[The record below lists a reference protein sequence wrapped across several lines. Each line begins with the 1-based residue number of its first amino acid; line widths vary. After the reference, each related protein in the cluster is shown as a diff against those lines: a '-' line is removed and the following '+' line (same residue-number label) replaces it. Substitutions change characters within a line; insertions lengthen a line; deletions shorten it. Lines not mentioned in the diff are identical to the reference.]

1 MPELANNFRL
11 GKMEKDLDDRLVPNG
26 SYRDALNVEIATS
39 EGSDVGA
46 LQKTLGNTLI
56 STISPHSSSKCIG
69 YIRDT
74 KNNKIYWFV
83 CSDTKDL
90 IVEYSESSGDILPV
104 IVDTGKNSTYPDPIL
119 NFSQDYLIT
128 GVNIIDEVLYFT
140 DNYNEPRQV
149 DIAYW
154 KSQTSTFINTS
165 AGLQADKITVI
176 RKSPLNASTFYAL
189 TSTTITGD
197 GTESGDQVY
206 VKINNSLVITLSSVE
221 IGETINNITFVKVSD
236 ISIAADVSYV
246 ENTKLTLTNELGQT
260 ALIQITN
267 NTGSPFTAILLS
279 KDNNLS
285 DSEDLSANG
294 YKNAQ
299 QLIYNDASGHATNNI
314 NSTNQL
320 GNTGCLLEWDATVN
334 SAKDYD
340 INIPNAGTYD
350 ITINIKFKIINPI
363 YDVIFYYYINGVSS
377 GQSDW
382 ISGANNVDSNGTATD
397 ITISQSYNG
406 QIFSGTGNIIQ
417 IELRASPLNTP
428 PAYNQPLIN
437 IYGGANGGT
446 NFTAGSSILYNKYR
460 SISQP
465 NDGLFQDKFPRF
477 AYRYK
482 YDNGQ
487 YSCFSPFSIPAFIPS
502 GYQYETKNAYNLGMV
517 NTVDGI
523 TLTGWNADILN
534 NNVDFV
540 EQVDILYKNSSDQN
554 VYILDT
560 LKNGTGIFN
569 NTGFPNT
576 VDVKDE
582 QIYKVVDSIQMLR
595 PFDSV
600 PKKAKAQELIGNR
613 LVFSNYTHNFTYTG
627 TPVFDI
633 SINTSRTDDF
643 NQKLSVKSNRIYQFG
658 IVFQD
663 AYGRQTPVF
672 TDKSGVIN
680 VGKSYSNTRNQFKV
694 RASTTG
700 LPDDITHF
708 KYFIKE
714 VSNEYYNISV
724 ANYYDDNEGFLYLSA
739 PSADINKV
747 SEGDYLILKKKNG
760 TNSAYINDINKFKII
775 NISPNP
781 PEFLSK
787 SYTILHTALT
797 VDFAQTFTNS
807 PLVQSTKKS
816 GVTPVAGFNK
826 ILLKNLA
833 PDGIP
838 NGISTVSAGFLT
850 IGAKVRFSG
859 IGSRKTSNVYEISSV
874 ILNTVSGA
882 NSMAEV
888 TFTKKFGNDIDA
900 IYNSVSNFS
909 SYLGLTIQF
918 LSETNDYGNPAY
930 TGKFFIKI
938 NNSTALSLGLNEYVD
953 KDDLSVVASA
963 YLSTSD
969 NDMIKD
975 FFGSILNDVLTIKT
989 EANYGS
995 IYILDSFANNIKVG
1009 NYIRISDTNFLNNG
1023 SYANVYKINDVSI
1036 SGSTFRQ
1043 WDITLDIAP
1052 PYNNGIIG
1060 TSDVRV
1066 DILNV
1071 DVINSGDLSDPAI
1084 FEVEP
1089 ENGLLDIYYE
1099 TQETYTVDKLLQTP
1113 ITAYVNG
1120 TTSNNQVVVI
1130 DGNTGTLQVGY
1141 KVTGTG
1147 IVGDVYISSIFTQNS
1162 ILLTS
1167 HQTLSDNTELTF
1179 TEQVSLSYANCI
1191 SFENG
1196 VESDRIRDDYNAPTM
1211 GKGVRV
1217 SAVIEDNYQ
1226 EDTLTNSFI
1235 YSQIYNSKSGVNR
1248 LNQFI
1253 IADSIT
1259 KDINPSYGSI
1269 QKTFARDSDLVVLC
1283 EDKCLNVYAN
1293 KDALYNADGSAN
1305 LVASNRVLGDVRPFV
1320 GEYGIST
1327 NPESFVQFGFRSYFT
1342 DKARG
1347 VVLRL
1352 SADGLTP
1359 ISEYGMSDYFSD
1371 KLSAESGYLFGSYDD
1386 RKNTYNL
1393 SFSDVNVATICF
1405 SEKVLGWTSRK
1416 SFIPEGGVSLN
1427 NKYFTF
1433 KNGNIYKHYDGA
1445 SINIFYG
1452 APDPV
1457 DSTVDFIINDAPSSV
1472 KRFKTINYE
1481 GDADWYVNSIYT
1493 NEHSGSSSTF
1503 VEKEGKFHS
1512 YIKGITSN
1520 SVSLNKEEFS
1530 VQGIGTVTSVSGS
1543 ILTFAKNINSSLQK
1557 GDNIYFLDDNAI
1569 VAYTFAG
1576 TCSSKTTNT
1585 ITLSGGTVPVAGKF
1599 ILFDKGGLYNQSG
1612 ILGFFTNIQFKHT
1625 GASAAEIYSV
1635 GSLVV

>member
-90 IVEYSESSGDILPV
+90 IVEYSESSGGILPV
-104 IVDTGKNSTYPDPIL
+104 IVDTGSVL

-154 KSQTSTFINTS
+154 KSQTSNFTNTS
-165 AGLQADKITVI
+165 TGLQAGKITVI
-176 RKSPLNASTFYAL
+176 RKSPLNAPVFSSL
-189 TSTTITGD
+189 TTATITGP

-206 VKINNSLVITLSSVE
+206 IKINGSLVITLSSVAVLD
-221 IGETINNITFVKVSD
+221 TISNITFVEL
-236 ISIAADVSYV
+236 ADDTQTASVNYITGT
-246 ENTKLTLTNELGQT
+246 ELTLINEIGQQ
-260 ALIQITN
+260 AVIRITN
-267 NTGSPFTAILLS
+267 NASPFTAILVS

-285 DSEDLSANG
+285 DSEDLSVSG
-294 YKNAQ
+294 TKGTQ
-299 QLIYNDASGHATNNI
+299 QLAYSNFSSNPHPVYWNPQQA
-314 NSTNQL
+314 NSI
-320 GNTGCLLEWDATVN
+320 A
-334 SAKDYD
+334 
-340 INIPNAGTYD
+340 IPKAGTYD
-350 ITINIKFKIINPI
+350 ITIKL
-363 YDVIFYYYINGVSS
+363 DVTTVYTEAGYTPSYRFNYSINGAAEVSTTFS
-377 GQSDW
+377 SSVAVTTISLTNQIFQSDNNN
-382 ISGANNVDSNGTATD
+382 IVITVQIQSLQQPSPNAGAPLLVIGYGDAGA
-397 ITISQSYNG
+397 
-406 QIFSGTGNIIQ
+406 GTG
-417 IELRASPLNTP
+417 S
-428 PAYNQPLIN
+428 Y
-437 IYGGANGGT
+437 
-446 NFTAGSSILYNKYR
+446 FTAVNSTFYNKYT
-460 SISQP
+460 SVAKPI
-465 NDGLFQDKFPRF
+465 DGLFQDKFPRF

-482 YDNGQ
+482 YNNGQ
-487 YSCFSPFSIPAFIPS
+487 YSCISPFSLPAFIPG

-517 NTVDGI
+517 NTVDSI
-523 TLTGWNADILN
+523 TLTGWNTDIAAN
-534 NNVDFV
+534 YVDFV
-540 EQVDILYKNSSDQN
+540 EEVDVLYKISSDQN
-554 VYILDT
+554 IYILDT
-560 LKNGTGIFN
+560 LKSTIPS
-569 NTGFPNT
+569 TL
-576 VDVKDE
+576 VVRDE
-582 QIYKVVDSIQMLR
+582 QIYRVLDSIQILR

-613 LVFSNYTHNFTYTG
+613 LVFSNYTQNFTYG
-627 TPVFDI
+627 STPIFT
-633 SINTSRTDDF
+633 INVLTNQTDTF

-658 IVFQD
+658 IIFQD

-680 VGKSYSNTRNQFKV
+680 IGKSYSNTRNQFQV
-694 RASTTG
+694 STSTAYPTG
-700 LPDDITHF
+700 ITHF

-714 VSNEYYNISV
+714 VSNEYYNIAV
-724 ANYYDDNEGFLYLSA
+724 ANYYDDKKGFLYLSA

-747 SEGDYLILKKKNG
+747 SDGDYLILKKKNG
-760 TNSAYINDINKFKII
+760 TNVAYTDDVNKFKII
-775 NISPNP
+775 SISSNP
-781 PEFLSK
+781 PEHLSK
-787 SYTILHTALT
+787 SYDSTHVATYVYFGT
-797 VDFAQTFTNS
+797 DFDS
-807 PLVQSTKKS
+807 LDVQSIRKA
-816 GVTPVAGFNK
+816 GLTPVSGFNK
-826 ILLKNLA
+826 IILRSLGTESTA
-833 PDGIP
+833 GIQD
-838 NGISTVSAGFLT
+838 VSAAFLSV
-850 IGAKVRFSG
+850 GAKIRFTS
-859 IGSRKTSNVYEISSV
+859 IGGREWSSVYEVSSV
-874 ILNTVSGA
+874 IYKGTGTSKIAEVSFKESFGDDVEIIYNTVTS
-882 NSMAEV
+882 
-888 TFTKKFGNDIDA
+888 
-900 IYNSVSNFS
+900 FS
-909 SYLGLTIQF
+909 SYLGVGIQF
-918 LSETNDYGNPAY
+918 VSEKQDYGNPAY
-930 TGKFFIKI
+930 SGKFFIKI
-938 NNSTALSLGLNEYVD
+938 NNSRAISLGLEEYTNV
-953 KDDLSVVASA
+953 DDLSVIASAQFNDTDGDGSKHYFGTTGTNLMTITSESSYDSA
-963 YLSTSD
+963 YLSD
-969 NDMIKD
+969 P
-975 FFGSILNDVLTIKT
+975 
-989 EANYGS
+989 
-995 IYILDSFANNIKVG
+995 FANNLKIG
-1009 NYIRISDTNFLNNG
+1009 NYIRISDTQFLNNG
-1023 SYANVYKINDVSI
+1023 SYANVYKIKNVTI
-1036 SGSTFRQ
+1036 SNNRT
-1043 WDITLDIAP
+1043 WTLTLD
-1052 PYNNGIIG
+1052 G
-1060 TSDVRV
+1060 TPQAITATFVRV
-1066 DILNV
+1066 DILN
-1071 DVINSGDLSDPAI
+1071 INKVNDGDLSDPAI
-1084 FEVEP
+1084 FEVKP

-1099 TQETYTVDKLLQTP
+1099 TQETY
-1113 ITAYVNG
+1113 A
-1120 TTSNNQVVVI
+1120 I
-1130 DGNTGTLQVGY
+1130 DQ
-1141 KVTGTG
+1141 
-1147 IVGDVYISSIFTQNS
+1147 
-1162 ILLTS
+1162 
-1167 HQTLSDNTELTF
+1167 LSVAKNI
-1179 TEQVSLSYANCI
+1179 SYANCI
-1191 SFENG
+1191 SFGNG

-1217 SAVIEDNYQ
+1217 SAVFEDNYQ

-1393 SFSDVNVATICF
+1393 SFSDTTVATTCF

-1445 SINIFYG
+1445 AVNNFYG
-1452 APDPV
+1452 TEYF
-1457 DSTVDFIINDAPSSV
+1457 SSVDFLINDAPSSV

-1520 SVSLNKEEFS
+1520 YVSLNKEEFS

>member
-90 IVEYSESSGDILPV
+90 IVEYSESSGGILPV
-104 IVDTGKNSTYPDPIL
+104 IVDTGSVL

-154 KSQTSTFINTS
+154 KSQTSNFTNTS
-165 AGLQADKITVI
+165 TGLQADKITVI

-299 QLIYNDASGHATNNI
+299 QPIYYNASGHVTNNI
-314 NSTNQL
+314 SSTNQL
-320 GNTGCLLEWDATVN
+320 GNQGCLLEWDATVN
-334 SAKDYD
+334 SVKDYD

-350 ITINIKFKIINPI
+350 ITINIKFRITDPT
-363 YDVIFYYYINGVSS
+363 YSVIFHYYINGGSV

-382 ISGANNVDSNGTATD
+382 ISGANNVDNNGIATD

-428 PAYNQPLIN
+428 PAYNQQPLII

-487 YSCFSPFSIPAFIPS
+487 YSCFSPFSIPAFIPG

-633 SINTSRTDDF
+633 SINTSRTDNF

-680 VGKSYSNTRNQFKV
+680 VGKSYSNTRNQFQV
-694 RASTTG
+694 STSTAYPTG
-700 LPDDITHF
+700 ITHF

-775 NISPNP
+775 NISTNP

-797 VDFAQTFTNS
+797 VDFAETFTNS

-833 PDGIP
+833 PDGTP
-838 NGISTVSAGFLT
+838 NGISTVSAEFLT

-888 TFTKKFGNDIDA
+888 TFTKKFGNDIDV

-963 YLSTSD
+963 YLSVND
-969 NDMIKD
+969 NNMIKD

-989 EANYGS
+989 EENYGS

-1023 SYANVYKINDVSI
+1023 NYANVYKINDVSI

-1043 WDITLDIAP
+1043 WDITLDIAS

-1060 TSDVRV
+1060 SSDVRV

-1071 DVINSGDLSDPAI
+1071 DIINSGDLSDPAI

-1099 TQETYTVDKLLQTP
+1099 TQETY
-1113 ITAYVNG
+1113 A
-1120 TTSNNQVVVI
+1120 I
-1130 DGNTGTLQVGY
+1130 DQ
-1141 KVTGTG
+1141 
-1147 IVGDVYISSIFTQNS
+1147 
-1162 ILLTS
+1162 
-1167 HQTLSDNTELTF
+1167 LSVAKNI
-1179 TEQVSLSYANCI
+1179 SYANCI
-1191 SFENG
+1191 SFGNG

-1217 SAVIEDNYQ
+1217 SAVFEDNYQ

-1393 SFSDVNVATICF
+1393 SFSDTTVATTCF

-1433 KNGNIYKHYDGA
+1433 KNGNIYKHYDSA
-1445 SINIFYG
+1445 AVNNFYG
-1452 APDPV
+1452 TEYF
-1457 DSTVDFIINDAPSSV
+1457 SSVDFLINDAPSLV

-1493 NEHSGSSSTF
+1493 NEHPGSSSTF

-1520 SVSLNKEEFS
+1520 YVSLNKEEFS